1 VRHAPSFSSS
11 GNSVCRADGS
21 VERIVDAT
29 RAIFGVVECP
39 DCLRRAIVETEGR
52 LHVLRELLDKVEA
65 AS

>member
-1 VRHAPSFSSS
+1 MKHAPTFAPS
-11 GNSVCRADGS
+11 GHSVCQSDGS

-29 RAIFGVVECP
+29 RAIFGAVECS
-39 DCLRRAIVETEGR
+39 DCLRRAIEETEGR